1 MSDSYSSS
9 LISNFAL
16 VRTGYNWKDGDETQ
30 ICKIVSRN
38 GTKYIGVSKSGT
50 QYIVDISDI
59 RNLIAVTEQ
68 PKYRTGQRVLAV
80 VDYHQL
86 AGETCEVC
94 DVLTV
99 SQFCNDIEYT
109 VRVLKTGKTLTVS
122 QHNIKRA
129 VTLRTPRY
137 KVGQYIGVKHCDGH
151 PYYYDEYIKNGTIL
165 SVEADHDRCTYHIKY
180 DDGKV
185 ESRDETSLTQPHRE
199 KTQVEKDR
207 DYNAYLVSEEQR
219 LLQQLKQVQ
228 AQMRR

>member
-1 MSDSYSSS
+1 MTESSS
-9 LISNFAL
+9 IISKFAL

-30 ICKIVSRN
+30 ICKIVGR
-38 GTKYIGVSKSGT
+38 TATHYIGVSKSGM
-50 QYIVDISDI
+50 QYNVEISDI

-68 PKYRTGQRVLAV
+68 PMYRVGQLVLVV

-86 AGETCEVC
+86 AGESYSVC
-94 DVLTV
+94 TIE
-99 SQFCNDIEYT
+99 SMTQFCNDINYT
-109 VRVLKTGKTLTVS
+109 VRVLKTGKTLDVS
-122 QHNIKRA
+122 QSNIKRT
-129 VTLRTPRY
+129 VTLKTPKY
-137 KVGQYIGVKHCDGH
+137 AVGQYVGVKHCDGNS
-151 PYYYDEYIKNGTIL
+151 YYYGEYIKNGTIL

-185 ESRDETSLTQPHRE
+185 ESREETSLTTPHRE
-199 KTQVEKDR
+199 KTQAEKDR